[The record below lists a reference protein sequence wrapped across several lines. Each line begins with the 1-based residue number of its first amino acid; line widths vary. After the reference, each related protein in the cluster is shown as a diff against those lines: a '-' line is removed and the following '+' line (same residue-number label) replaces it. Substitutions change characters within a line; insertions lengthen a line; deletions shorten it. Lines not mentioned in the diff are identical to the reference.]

1 MIFVS
6 LNDFKRVL
14 KKIFMANESQFAEVI
29 KQAKE
34 SDKDRKFKQSVEM
47 IMVFKDVDVKKG
59 FAINEI
65 VQLPKKTTK
74 PALVCIMASGDM
86 GIKAKNAKADLV
98 MDENELTK
106 LSADKKKSK
115 KMIDKYD
122 FFLADT
128 KLMPTVGKKLGQ
140 LLGPRGKMPTPVPFN
155 APIESFLER
164 FRTSVKIKAKG
175 SLSMSC
181 RIGEESMDDTDLA
194 ANANA
199 VATVIE
205 KALPNGSR
213 NIKKIMFKTTM
224 GKAIKTEEAKKQ
236 NA

>member
-1 MIFVS
+1 MV
-6 LNDFKRVL
+6 
-14 KKIFMANESQFAEVI
+14 NESKLVEI
-29 KQAKE
+29 INQAKE
-34 SDKDRKFKQSVEM
+34 SDKDRKFKQSIEM
-47 IMVFKDVDVKKG
+47 IVVFKDVDVKKG
-59 FAINEI
+59 FAINET
-65 VQLPKKTTK
+65 VQLPKKMDK
-74 PALVCIMASGDM
+74 PASVCIMASGDM
-86 GIKAKNAKADLV
+86 GIKAKNAKAEMV

-115 KMIDKYD
+115 KIINEYD

-128 KLMPTVGKKLGQ
+128 KLMPAVGKKLGQ

-164 FRTSVKIKAKG
+164 FRSSVKIRAKG

-181 RIGEESMDDTDLA
+181 KIGEESMDDADLA

-199 VATVIE
+199 VATAVE
-205 KALPNGSR
+205 KALPNGSK

-224 GKAIKTEEAKKQ
+224 GKAIKIQQVKK
-236 NA
+236 

>member
-1 MIFVS
+1 MVS
-6 LNDFKRVL
+6 
-14 KKIFMANESQFAEVI
+14 ESQLVEVI

-59 FAINEI
+59 FAINET
-65 VQLPKKTTK
+65 VQLPKKTTI
-74 PALVCIMASGDM
+74 PASVCIMASGDM

-115 KMIDKYD
+115 KMVNKYD

-140 LLGPRGKMPTPVPFN
+140 LLGPRGKMPAPVPFN

-164 FRTSVKIKAKG
+164 FRASVKIRVKG

-181 RIGEESMDDTDLA
+181 KIGEENMDDADLA
-194 ANANA
+194 ANASA
-199 VATVIE
+199 VATAVEKTLPSGSKNIE
-205 KALPNGSR
+205 
-213 NIKKIMFKTTM
+213 KIMFKTTM
-224 GKAIKTEEAKKQ
+224 GKAIKVEQVKK
-236 NA
+236 

>member
-1 MIFVS
+1 MVS
-6 LNDFKRVL
+6 
-14 KKIFMANESQFAEVI
+14 ESQLVEVI

-59 FAINEI
+59 FAINET
-65 VQLPKKTTK
+65 VQLPKKTTI
-74 PALVCIMASGDM
+74 PASVCIMASGDM

-115 KMIDKYD
+115 KMVNKYD

-140 LLGPRGKMPTPVPFN
+140 LLGPRGKMPAPVPFN

-164 FRTSVKIKAKG
+164 FRASVKIRVKG

-181 RIGEESMDDTDLA
+181 RIGEENMDDADLA
-194 ANANA
+194 ANASA
-199 VATVIE
+199 VATAKEKTLPSGSKNIE
-205 KALPNGSR
+205 
-213 NIKKIMFKTTM
+213 KIMFKTTM
-224 GKAIKTEEAKKQ
+224 GKAIKVEQVKK
-236 NA
+236 

>member
-1 MIFVS
+1 
-6 LNDFKRVL
+6 
-14 KKIFMANESQFAEVI
+14 MANESQLMEII

-34 SDKDRKFKQSVEM
+34 TDKDRKFKQSVEM
-47 IMVFKDVDVKKG
+47 IMVFRDVDVKKG
-59 FAINEI
+59 FAINET
-65 VQLPKKTTK
+65 VQLPKKLSK
-74 PALVCIMASGDM
+74 PATVCIMASGDM

-98 MDENELTK
+98 VDENELAK

-115 KMIDKYD
+115 NMVNKYD

-128 KLMPTVGKKLGQ
+128 KLMPTVGKTLGQ

-164 FRTSVKIKAKG
+164 FRSSVKIKAKG
-175 SLSMSC
+175 SLAMSC
-181 RIGEESMDDTDLA
+181 KIGEEGMEDADLA

-199 VATVIE
+199 VATAIE

-213 NIKKIMFKTTM
+213 NVKKIMFKTTM
-224 GKAIKTEEAKKQ
+224 GKAIKVKQAKK
-236 NA
+236 

>member
-1 MIFVS
+1 MV
-6 LNDFKRVL
+6 
-14 KKIFMANESQFAEVI
+14 NETQLVEVI

-34 SDKDRKFKQSVEM
+34 SDKERKFTQSVEM
-47 IMVFKDVDVKKG
+47 IIVFRDVDVKKG
-59 FAINEI
+59 FAINET
-65 VQLPKKTTK
+65 VQLPKKATK
-74 PALVCIMASGDM
+74 PASVCIMASGDM
-86 GIKAKNAKADLV
+86 GTKAKNAKADLV
-98 MDENELTK
+98 MDENDVTK

-115 KMIDKYD
+115 KIIDEYD

-164 FRTSVKIKAKG
+164 FRSSIKIKVKG

-181 RIGEESMDDTDLA
+181 KIGDESMNDADLA
-194 ANANA
+194 VNANA
-199 VATVIE
+199 IINTIE
-205 KALPNGSR
+205 KTLPNGNK

-224 GKAIKTEEAKKQ
+224 GKSIKLEQVKK
-236 NA
+236 

>member
-1 MIFVS
+1 MV
-6 LNDFKRVL
+6 
-14 KKIFMANESQFAEVI
+14 NESQLVGVI

-34 SDKDRKFKQSVEM
+34 NDKDRKFTQSIEM

-59 FAINEI
+59 FAINET

-74 PALVCIMASGDM
+74 PASVCIMASGDM
-86 GIKAKNAKADLV
+86 GIKAKNAKADMV

-115 KMIDKYD
+115 KLINKYD

-128 KLMPTVGKKLGQ
+128 KLMPAVGKKLGQ

-164 FRTSVKIKAKG
+164 FRSSVKIRAKG

-181 RIGEESMDDTDLA
+181 RIGEENMDDADLA
-194 ANANA
+194 ANASA
-199 VATVIE
+199 VTTAVE
-205 KALPNGSR
+205 KTLPNGSK
-213 NIKKIMFKTTM
+213 NIEKIMFKTTM
-224 GKAIKTEEAKKQ
+224 GKAVKVEQVKK
-236 NA
+236 

>member
-1 MIFVS
+1 
-6 LNDFKRVL
+6 
-14 KKIFMANESQFAEVI
+14 MANESQLMEII

-34 SDKDRKFKQSVEM
+34 TDKDRKFKQSVEM
-47 IMVFKDVDVKKG
+47 IMVFRDVDVKKG
-59 FAINEI
+59 FAINET
-65 VQLPKKTTK
+65 VQLPKKLSK
-74 PALVCIMASGDM
+74 PATVCIMASGDM

-98 MDENELTK
+98 VDENELAK

-115 KMIDKYD
+115 NMVNKYD

-128 KLMPTVGKKLGQ
+128 KLMPTVGKTLGQ

-164 FRTSVKIKAKG
+164 FRSSVKIKAKG
-175 SLSMSC
+175 SLAMSC
-181 RIGEESMDDTDLA
+181 KIGEEGMEDADLA

-199 VATVIE
+199 VATAIE

-213 NIKKIMFKTTM
+213 NVKKIMFKTTM
-224 GKAIKTEEAKKQ
+224 GKAFKEEQAKK
-236 NA
+236 

>member
-1 MIFVS
+1 MV
-6 LNDFKRVL
+6 
-14 KKIFMANESQFAEVI
+14 NESQLVGVI

-34 SDKDRKFKQSVEM
+34 NDKDRKFTQAVEM
-47 IMVFKDVDVKKG
+47 IMVFRDVDVKKG
-59 FAINEI
+59 FAINET
-65 VQLPKKTTK
+65 VQLPKKTK

-86 GIKAKNAKADLV
+86 GTKAKNAKADMV
-98 MDENELTK
+98 MNEDEVTK

-115 KMIDKYD
+115 NMINKYD

-164 FRTSVKIKAKG
+164 FRSSVKIRAKG

-181 RIGEESMDDTDLA
+181 RIGEESMDDADLA

-199 VATVIE
+199 VATAIE
-205 KALPNGSR
+205 KTLPNGSK
-213 NIKKIMFKTTM
+213 NVKKIMFKTTM
-224 GKAIKTEEAKKQ
+224 GKAIKVEQVKK
-236 NA
+236 

>member
-1 MIFVS
+1 
-6 LNDFKRVL
+6 
-14 KKIFMANESQFAEVI
+14 MANESQFVEVI

-34 SDKDRKFKQSVEM
+34 SDKDRKFNQSEEM
-47 IMVFKDVDVKKG
+47 ILVFWDDDVKKG
-59 FAINEI
+59 FAISET
-65 VQLPKKTTK
+65 VQLPKKTTT
-74 PALVCIMASGDM
+74 PASVCIMASGDM
-86 GIKAKNAKADLV
+86 GIKAKNAKADMV
-98 MDENELTK
+98 MNEDEVTK

-115 KMIDKYD
+115 NMINKYD

-164 FRTSVKIKAKG
+164 FRASVKIRAKG

-181 RIGEESMDDTDLA
+181 RIGEESMDDADLA

-199 VATVIE
+199 VATAIE
-205 KALPNGSR
+205 KTLPNGSK
-213 NIKKIMFKTTM
+213 NVKKIMFKTTM
-224 GKAIKTEEAKKQ
+224 GKAIKVEQVKK
-236 NA
+236 

>member
-1 MIFVS
+1 MV
-6 LNDFKRVL
+6 
-14 KKIFMANESQFAEVI
+14 NESQLVVVI

-34 SDKDRKFKQSVEM
+34 SDKDRKFNQSVEM
-47 IMVFKDVDVKKG
+47 IMVFRDVDVKKG
-59 FAINEI
+59 FAINET
-65 VQLPKKTTK
+65 VQLPKKTSK
-74 PALVCIMASGDM
+74 PATVCIMASGDM

-98 MDENELTK
+98 VDENELAK

-115 KMIDKYD
+115 NMVNKYD

-128 KLMPTVGKKLGQ
+128 NLMPTVGKTLGQ

-164 FRTSVKIKAKG
+164 FRSSVKIKAKD
-175 SLSMSC
+175 SLAMSC
-181 RIGEESMDDTDLA
+181 KIGEEGMEDADLA

-199 VATVIE
+199 VATAIE

-213 NIKKIMFKTTM
+213 NVKKIMFKTTM
-224 GKAIKTEEAKKQ
+224 GKAIKVEQAKK
-236 NA
+236 